1 MRFVARVAAVVCL
14 LAFQVGAPFDAAA
27 SGEPDCV
34 RGTGIHD
41 GYFYT
46 SWRDSGSVCMTLG
59 ENGRYAVTWDLRPS
73 GNMVVGKGWS
83 TGSASRRIGYRA
95 GAFEPGSNG
104 YLTLYGWTTDP
115 LVEYYVVDNWGAEF
129 TPPGEDAEVLGT
141 IESDGGIYRIYRTQR
156 VGQPSIRGTATF
168 DQYWSVRT
176 AQRSQGADNTITFA
190 NHVAA
195 WQAHGMELGTMNYQV
210 LATEGFGSV
219 GRSDVTVWQE

>member
-1 MRFVARVAAVVCL
+1 MGFIVRLAAVVSL
-14 LAFQVGAPFDAAA
+14 LAFQVGEPFGAAA
-27 SGEPDCV
+27 SEPDCV

-46 SWRDSGSVCMTLG
+46 SWRDTGSACMTLG
-59 ENGRYAVTWDLRPS
+59 DRGRYTVTWDLGGR

-83 TGSASRRIGYRA
+83 AGSAGRRIGYRA
-95 GAFEPGSNG
+95 SSFEPGSNG

-115 LVEYYVVDNWGAEF
+115 LVEYYVVDSWGADF
-129 TPPGEDAEVLGT
+129 TPPGEDAPVLDT
-141 IESDGGIYRIYRTQR
+141 VESDGGTYRVYRTTR
-156 VGQPSIRGTATF
+156 VEKPSIRGTATF

-176 AQRSQGADNTITFA
+176 SKREQGADNTITFA

-195 WQAHGMELGTMNYQV
+195 WRAHGLELGTMNYQV
-210 LATEGFGSV
+210 LATEGFGST